1 MKNFKILLP
10 FTVFSLLF
18 VGCSE
23 KSFHDEMI
31 NKTKQSFDKKEY
43 DDIKQSYSD
52 ALVDEKFKNKDSI
65 NVYEKEKEQ
74 NEVIKKALIN
84 YLFHNTKHLLFSSF
98 AYALYKNSFDCTLGV
113 ASGATPSARS

>member
-52 ALVDEKFKNKDSI
+52 ALVDEKFKNKEFIS
-65 NVYEKEKEQ
+65 KEADKVSQ
-74 NEVIKKALIN
+74 MSYDN
-84 YLFHNTKHLLFSSF
+84 YD
-98 AYALYKNSFDCTLGV
+98 NSGNLWLKYPTYIGGFDY
-113 ASGATPSARS
+113 PFYFK